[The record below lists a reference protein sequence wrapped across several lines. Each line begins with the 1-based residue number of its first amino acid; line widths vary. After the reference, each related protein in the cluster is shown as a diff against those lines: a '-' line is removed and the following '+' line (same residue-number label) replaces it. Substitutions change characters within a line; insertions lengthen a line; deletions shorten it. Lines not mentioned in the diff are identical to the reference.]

1 MVDIKGDLQRYD
13 KFIFPSFRLAFGG
26 SEWNRQNVID
36 MIESGHESYVHEI
49 DDDFTKPS
57 TFTTGFLAVTEAIK
71 NELLWAIVVCPKK
84 KKVTVV
90 FRGSVNARDWAAN
103 LYGVTTDC
111 IFPGFTSEEHKSEGK
126 TFGKVHTGF
135 YNYLFGK
142 TKKGANGSIK
152 SKGEEIVGILKADF
166 FDKPEFEDYSLEVTG
181 HSLGGAMSTLF
192 SMRLAALNDFP
203 GKTITNVSF
212 ASPFVG
218 DEDFRDAFIQL
229 ERQRKIR
236 HLRISNYQDMV
247 TLVPPVSLD
256 LPPLPLKHTGMNIRM
271 YEGGDLLAP
280 KYRRFYPKKDSFVDG
295 VRNTLHSSL
304 LVGLSVGIIGKHL
317 CPEYDRRLEDSKED
331 LSKLSLKE
339 LYANEEVTGW
349 KYLD

>member
-1 MVDIKGDLQRYD
+1 MERYD
-13 KFIFPSFRLAFGG
+13 KFIGPSFRLAFGG
-26 SEWNRQNVID
+26 SEWNRQNIAD
-36 MIESGHESYVHEI
+36 MIESGHGSYVYEI
-49 DDDFTKPS
+49 DDDFAKPA
-57 TFTTGFLAVTEAIK
+57 TFTQGFLAINSAIK

-90 FRGSVNARDWAAN
+90 FRGSVNARDWVAN
-103 LYGVTTDC
+103 VYGPATDC
-111 IFPGFTSEEHKSEGK
+111 VFPGYTTEKNKNKGV

-142 TKKGANGSIK
+142 TKRGENGSSK
-152 SKGEEIVGILKADF
+152 SKGEEIVGMLKAKF
-166 FDKPEFEDYSLEVTG
+166 FDKPEFKDYSLEVTG
-181 HSLGGAMSTLF
+181 HSLGGAMSTLL

-203 GKTITNVSF
+203 GRTITNVSF

-218 DEDFRDAFIQL
+218 DEGFRDAFIQL

-280 KYRRFYPKKDSFVDG
+280 KYRRFYPKKDSFIDG
-295 VRNTLHSSL
+295 VRNTLHHSL

-317 CPEYDRRLEDSKED
+317 CPEYDRRLDDAKDD
-331 LSKLSLKE
+331 LSKLSLEE
-339 LYANEEVTGW
+339 LYDNEEVTGW
-349 KYLD
+349 KYLV